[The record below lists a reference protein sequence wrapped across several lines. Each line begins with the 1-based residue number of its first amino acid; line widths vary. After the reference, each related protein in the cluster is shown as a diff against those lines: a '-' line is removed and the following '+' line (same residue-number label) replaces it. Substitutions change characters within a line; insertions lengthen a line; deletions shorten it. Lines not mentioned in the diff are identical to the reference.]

1 MSNIK
6 SFLLLLLL
14 FVTGSIYAADKF
26 SVDAVTLTPGETSD
40 MIINCEFTSDN
51 ITLYQLDLYL
61 PNGVTLAKNSNGR
74 YAAGSTYVLS
84 DRHNEHIVS
93 IAEREG
99 FYRLVVSNASLHTI
113 TPEGGELLRLKIDA
127 NNSVSGTL
135 MGSIKKFS
143 MFATDEAEH
152 AMTDV
157 NFELTVIKLATSIAL
172 NKPEATLEA
181 GSQEQLTATVL
192 PSDAEQTVTWTSS
205 DPSVASV
212 DKSGLVTAVAVGN
225 ATITASTT
233 DGTDLKATCAVTVFK
248 LATSIVLNKPEATL
262 EAGSQEQLTATV
274 LPSDA
279 AQSVTWTSSDPSV
292 ASVDKNGLVT
302 AVAVGNA
309 TITAST
315 TDGTDLKATCEVTV
329 IREDLTGK
337 CGENLDYVFSDDRVL
352 TISGAGAMYDYGDNN
367 QTPWDSY
374 SESILSVMIGNSVTS
389 IGNCAFRNCSGLTSI
404 VIPSSVTSIG
414 QNAFSGCDFRTIVS
428 KAVSPTNY
436 SLEDVGFSA
445 EVFDYTV
452 LYVPE
457 DAYWDYVLSSDWSRF
472 SHIKECATTEVQ
484 AHQTYMIAEADG
496 TNYTVY
502 NSSLETLEVKE
513 SALLVDETS
522 LGCSWVA
529 VPYGNGYALMNLGAE
544 KYADID
550 AEGHIS
556 LSDSPKTLDIEFHDG
571 MPTINGHAL
580 MMVISD
586 KVTEVVN
593 LRYTPD
599 ANASIYDLSGRQLS
613 KKPARGYYIRGG
625 KKYYVK

>member
-192 PSDAEQTVTWTSS
+192 PSDA
-205 DPSVASV
+205 
-212 DKSGLVTAVAVGN
+212 
-225 ATITASTT
+225 
-233 DGTDLKATCAVTVFK
+233 
-248 LATSIVLNKPEATL
+248 
-262 EAGSQEQLTATV
+262 
-274 LPSDA
+274 

-292 ASVDKNGLVT
+292 ASVDKSGLVT

-580 MMVISD
+580 MMVIND

>member
-1 MSNIK
+1 M
-6 SFLLLLLL
+6 
-14 FVTGSIYAADKF
+14 
-26 SVDAVTLTPGETSD
+26 
-40 MIINCEFTSDN
+40 
-51 ITLYQLDLYL
+51 
-61 PNGVTLAKNSNGR
+61 
-74 YAAGSTYVLS
+74 
-84 DRHNEHIVS
+84 
-93 IAEREG
+93 
-99 FYRLVVSNASLHTI
+99 
-113 TPEGGELLRLKIDA
+113 
-127 NNSVSGTL
+127 
-135 MGSIKKFS
+135 
-143 MFATDEAEH
+143 
-152 AMTDV
+152 
-157 NFELTVIKLATSIAL
+157 
-172 NKPEATLEA
+172 
-181 GSQEQLTATVL
+181 
-192 PSDAEQTVTWTSS
+192 
-205 DPSVASV
+205 
-212 DKSGLVTAVAVGN
+212 
-225 ATITASTT
+225 
-233 DGTDLKATCAVTVFK
+233 FK

-457 DAYWDYVLSSDWSRF
+457 DAYWDYVLNSDWSRF

-502 NSSLETLEVKE
+502 NSSLEALEVKE

-529 VPYGNGYALMNLGAE
+529 EPYGNGYALMNLGAE

-580 MMVISD
+580 MMVIND

>member
-157 NFELTVIKLATSIAL
+157 NFELTVIKLATSIA
-172 NKPEATLEA
+172 
-181 GSQEQLTATVL
+181 
-192 PSDAEQTVTWTSS
+192 
-205 DPSVASV
+205 
-212 DKSGLVTAVAVGN
+212 
-225 ATITASTT
+225 
-233 DGTDLKATCAVTVFK
+233 
-248 LATSIVLNKPEATL
+248 LNKPEATL

-580 MMVISD
+580 MMVIND

>member
-40 MIINCEFTSDN
+40 IIINCEFTSDN

-157 NFELTVIKLATSIAL
+157 NFELTVI
-172 NKPEATLEA
+172 
-181 GSQEQLTATVL
+181 
-192 PSDAEQTVTWTSS
+192 
-205 DPSVASV
+205 
-212 DKSGLVTAVAVGN
+212 
-225 ATITASTT
+225 
-233 DGTDLKATCAVTVFK
+233 K

-457 DAYWDYVLSSDWSRF
+457 DAYWDYVLNSDWSRF

-502 NSSLETLEVKE
+502 NSSLEALEVKE

-529 VPYGNGYALMNLGAE
+529 EPYGNGYALMNLGAE

-580 MMVISD
+580 MMVIND

-599 ANASIYDLSGRQLS
+599 ANASI
-613 KKPARGYYIRGG
+613 
-625 KKYYVK
+625 

>member
-1 MSNIK
+1 M
-6 SFLLLLLL
+6 
-14 FVTGSIYAADKF
+14 
-26 SVDAVTLTPGETSD
+26 
-40 MIINCEFTSDN
+40 
-51 ITLYQLDLYL
+51 
-61 PNGVTLAKNSNGR
+61 
-74 YAAGSTYVLS
+74 
-84 DRHNEHIVS
+84 
-93 IAEREG
+93 
-99 FYRLVVSNASLHTI
+99 
-113 TPEGGELLRLKIDA
+113 
-127 NNSVSGTL
+127 
-135 MGSIKKFS
+135 
-143 MFATDEAEH
+143 
-152 AMTDV
+152 
-157 NFELTVIKLATSIAL
+157 
-172 NKPEATLEA
+172 
-181 GSQEQLTATVL
+181 
-192 PSDAEQTVTWTSS
+192 
-205 DPSVASV
+205 
-212 DKSGLVTAVAVGN
+212 TAVAVGN

-279 AQSVTWTSSDPSV
+279 AQTVTWTSSDPSV
-292 ASVDKNGLVT
+292 ASVDKSGLVT

-457 DAYWDYVLSSDWSRF
+457 DAYWDYVLNSDWSRF

-502 NSSLETLEVKE
+502 NSSLEALEVKE

-529 VPYGNGYALMNLGAE
+529 EPYGNGYALMNLGAE

>member
-40 MIINCEFTSDN
+40 IIINCEFTSDN

-113 TPEGGELLRLKIDA
+113 TPEGGELLRLKFDA

-192 PSDAEQTVTWTSS
+192 PSDAAQSVTWTSS

-233 DGTDLKATCAVTVFK
+233 DGTDLKATC
-248 LATSIVLNKPEATL
+248 EM
-262 EAGSQEQLTATV
+262 
-274 LPSDA
+274 
-279 AQSVTWTSSDPSV
+279 
-292 ASVDKNGLVT
+292 
-302 AVAVGNA
+302 
-309 TITAST
+309 
-315 TDGTDLKATCEVTV
+315 TV

-352 TISGAGAMYDYGDNN
+352 TISGAGAMYDYGGNN

-457 DAYWDYVLSSDWSRF
+457 DAYWDYVLNSDWSRF

-502 NSSLETLEVKE
+502 NSSLEALEVKE

-529 VPYGNGYALMNLGAE
+529 EPYGNGYALMNLGAE

-580 MMVISD
+580 MMVIND

-599 ANASIYDLSGRQLS
+599 ANAPIYDLSGRQLS